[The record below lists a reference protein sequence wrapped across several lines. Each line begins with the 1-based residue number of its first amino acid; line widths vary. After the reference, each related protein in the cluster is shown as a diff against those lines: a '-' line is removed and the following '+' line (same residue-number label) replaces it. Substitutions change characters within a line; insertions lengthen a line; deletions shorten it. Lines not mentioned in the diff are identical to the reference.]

1 MYCKKVCIK
10 DEVGH
15 SMWVVSFISSSI
27 PLGMIVTIVKTK
39 VSKSKFVDNDVELR
53 LEFQTIVLL

>member
-10 DEVGH
+10 DEVGD
-15 SMWVVSFISSSI
+15 SMWVVSFISSSV